1 MLRLLFFLSAVFVLS
16 TFYIDNVYSR
26 TKVLTKG
33 VRAVRSLS
41 QSTSAM
47 RSMGVSPH
55 VVIQSQRA
63 RQVIDLART
72 SRILGL
78 STLVSQFDGA
88 RTDEA
93 KFAQFEHILQRMQSS
108 GDQQLMAQ
116 SDAFISAVDSQV
128 RNLRGQQN
136 LSSNEIEN
144 ALRNGLTLNGSS
156 SNPSTVDASV
166 VLTDRQV
173 DLASQNIE
181 DTTHAMREKG
191 FTARSYRLRNL
202 LQHLLTRSKLVLLG
216 AKAVQCVSRW
226 TNVNAVRNLADIFL
240 NVARDTAT
248 YVHARVQML
257 QGFVNLGLAETPSSA
272 MSNLN
277 TLINPPCETLHPNLV
292 QA

>member
-1 MLRLLFFLSAVFVLS
+1 MLRLLFFLSALFVLS
-16 TFYIDNVYSR
+16 TFHVDNVYSR

-93 KFAQFEHILQRMQSS
+93 KFAQFEQILQRIQNS

-128 RNLRGQQN
+128 RNLQGQQN

-144 ALRNGLTLNGSS
+144 ALRSGLTLNGSS
-156 SNPSTVDASV
+156 PNSSTVNTSI

-181 DTTHAMREKG
+181 DTTHEMREKG
-191 FTARSYRLRNL
+191 FAARSYRLRNL
-202 LQHLLTRSKLVLLG
+202 LQHLLTSSKLILLG
-216 AKAVQCVSRW
+216 AKAAQCVTRW
-226 TNVNAVRNLADIFL
+226 ANVNAVRNLADILL
-240 NVARDTAT
+240 NVMRDTIT
-248 YVHARVQML
+248 YVHARVQIL
-257 QGFVNLGLAETPSSA
+257 QGFVNKGLAETPSIA